1 MSYDLTFFQGLV
13 PHDKGFVIEA
23 FPVIVNLVTDVV
35 DLVDVIVDL
44 ITDVESFAIGLA
56 KVLDGWFWSTTMGD
70 FDDDE
75 KTAVQLKL

>member
-1 MSYDLTFFQGLV
+1 MSEFPALSGLSYDLTFFQGLV

-35 DLVDVIVDL
+35 DLVDVIVDVVDL

-56 KVLDGWFWSTTMGD
+56 KVLDG
-70 FDDDE
+70 
-75 KTAVQLKL
+75 